1 MTYTIYDAAADGD
14 ASSVKELMSYD
25 KSQANR
31 VDTTGWTPL
40 HYAAAGNHVEIVKFM
55 IENGADIN
63 LKTTTDGKDAL
74 HWAAFHG
81 HLPVVELLVSMG
93 AKINEKDDDGYTA
106 LEIAKQTEKRN
117 LIHYLEE
124 HGGQ

>member
-14 ASSVKELMSYD
+14 LSSVKDLFSYD
-25 KSQANR
+25 KSQANKE
-31 VDTTGWTPL
+31 DPTGWTPL
-40 HYAAAGNHVEIVKFM
+40 HYAAAGDHVDIAKFL

-63 LKTTTDGKDAL
+63 HKTSTDGKSAL

-81 HLPVVELLVSMG
+81 NLPVIEQLVSMG
-93 AKINEKDDDGYTA
+93 AMINDKDDDGNTA

-117 LIHYLEE
+117 LIHFLEE

>member
-14 ASSVKELMSYD
+14 VSSVKELMAFD
-25 KSQANR
+25 KSQANKP
-31 VDTTGWTPL
+31 DPTGWTPL
-40 HYAAAGNHVEIVKFM
+40 YYAAAGDHVEIAKFL
-55 IENGADIN
+55 IDNGADIN
-63 LKTTTDGKDAL
+63 LKTTTDGKSAL

-81 HLPVVELLVSMG
+81 HLLVVELLLSRG
-93 AKINEKDDDGYTA
+93 AQINDKDDDGNTA

-124 HGGQ
+124 HGGH